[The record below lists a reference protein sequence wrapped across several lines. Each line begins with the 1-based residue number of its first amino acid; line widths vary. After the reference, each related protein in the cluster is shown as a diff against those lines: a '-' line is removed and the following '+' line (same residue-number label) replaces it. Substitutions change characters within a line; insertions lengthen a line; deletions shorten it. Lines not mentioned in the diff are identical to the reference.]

1 MPTSHPESILLLGA
15 GELGNQILLNLAKHH
30 SRGSTQLSLLL
41 RPSAIATEDGSK
53 KAQFELYKQLGVSF
67 VPGDILHA
75 TQAELTTL
83 FAKFDAVI
91 GCTGMTLPPGTQT
104 KIAHAALEARI
115 PKFVPWQFGLDYD
128 AIEKNTKHD
137 LFSEQVAIR
146 NTLRAQSVT
155 DWVIVST
162 GMFLSFIFEPD
173 FGLVDLE
180 EGKVEAIGSWDNT
193 ITVNAVEDIGKVVSE
208 LLFVTPEETGIVY
221 ISGDSISMRRLASLV
236 EQLLGREIEKSLRTV
251 PELEQDLVEDPD
263 NKMGKCRT
271 TFASG
276 IGYNWDAAN
285 TYTARRNLE
294 TISVKAWAK
303 KNLEI

>member
-1 MPTSHPESILLLGA
+1 MPTSHPQSILLLGA
-15 GELGNQILLNLAKHH
+15 GELGIQILLNLANHP
-30 SRGSTQLSLLL
+30 SRGFTRLSLLL
-41 RPSAIATEDGSK
+41 RPSAIATQDESK
-53 KAQFELYKQLGVSF
+53 KAQFERYKRVGVSF

-75 TQAELTTL
+75 TQADLSTL
-83 FAKFDAVI
+83 FARYDTI
-91 GCTGMTLPPGTQT
+91 IRCTGMTLPPGTQT

-128 AIEKNTKHD
+128 AIEQDTKHD

-146 NTLRAQSVT
+146 NTLRAQSAT
-155 DWVIVST
+155 GWVIVST

-173 FGLVDLE
+173 FGLVDLKK
-180 EGKVEAIGSWDNT
+180 GKVEAIGSWENT
-193 ITVNAVEDIGKVVSE
+193 TTVTAVEDIGKTVNK
-208 LLFVTPEETGIVY
+208 LLFVTPEETGVVY

-236 EQLLGREIEKSLRTV
+236 EKLLGREVETV
-251 PELEQDLVEDPD
+251 PELEQELVEDPD
-263 NKMGKCRT
+263 SKMGKYRT

-294 TISVKAWAK
+294 TISIEAWARE
-303 KNLEI
+303 NLNI